1 MKKYHTPK
9 RILLKLSGEA
19 LQGEQGYGID
29 PEFLVFLAKKIVHLV
44 QVEKLEVV
52 IVVGG
57 GNIFR
62 GITLEAG
69 GFDRVVGDHM
79 GMMGTIIN

>member
-1 MKKYHTPK
+1 MKQYHTPK

-19 LQGEQGYGID
+19 LQGAQGYGID
-29 PEFLVFLAKKIVHLV
+29 SNFLAFLAKKIVHLV
-44 QVEKLEVV
+44 QAEKLEVV
-52 IVVGG
+52 IVIGG

-62 GITLEAG
+62 GIELEAG
-69 GFDRVVGDHM
+69 GFDRVTGDYM